1 MSLILWNNSFSVNIM
16 KIDLQH
22 QRLVDMI
29 NKLHD
34 SMKKRESN
42 NVLAGIL
49 NDMVAYTLV
58 HFKSEEDLFIKF
70 NYPAG
75 RIHKMEHDLF
85 IKKVEEFVGEFKS
98 GNKILSIE
106 VLNFLTEWLSQHIK
120 IQDKAYTN
128 FLNDKGIV

>member
-1 MSLILWNNSFSVNIM
+1 M

-75 RIHKMEHDLF
+75 RTHKMEHDLF

>member
-1 MSLILWNNSFSVNIM
+1 MSLIMWNNTFSVNIRN
-16 KIDLQH
+16 IDMQH

-42 NVLAGIL
+42 NVLSGIL

-58 HFKSEEDLFIKF
+58 HFKSEEDLFEKY

-75 RIHKMEHDLF
+75 TTHKMEHDLF
-85 IKKVEEFVGEFKS
+85 IKKVEEFVSEFKS
-98 GNKILSIE
+98 GSKILSIE
-106 VLNFLTEWLSQHIK
+106 VLNFLTGWLSQHIK

>member
-1 MSLILWNNSFSVNIM
+1 MSLIIWNNTLSVNIRN
-16 KIDLQH
+16 IDLQH

-29 NKLHD
+29 NKLHE

-42 NVLAGIL
+42 SVLSAIL

-58 HFKSEEDLFIKF
+58 HFKSEEDLFEKYG
-70 NYPAG
+70 YPAWLE
-75 RIHKMEHDLF
+75 HKREHEQF
-85 IKKVEEFVGEFKS
+85 IKKVEEFVSEFKS

-106 VLNFLTEWLSQHIK
+106 VLNFLTGWLSQHIK

>member
-1 MSLILWNNSFSVNIM
+1 MSLIIWNNALSVNIRN
-16 KIDLQH
+16 IDLQH

-29 NKLHD
+29 NKLHE

-42 NVLAGIL
+42 SVLSAIL

-58 HFKSEEDLFIKF
+58 HFKSEEDLFEKYG
-70 NYPAG
+70 YPAWLE
-75 RIHKMEHDLF
+75 HKREHEQF
-85 IKKVEEFVGEFKS
+85 IKKVEEFVSEFKS

-106 VLNFLTEWLSQHIK
+106 VLNFLTGWLSQHIK